1 MINSQLRHRKNE
13 IFASES
19 RTHFRSFPFIAV
31 VLWLAPHAFAQA
43 GANPAA
49 KSEADILIFANGDR
63 LTGKLER
70 SDGSKLT
77 FKTDMAGEIT
87 VDWKTVKELHTYREF
102 AVIPNGVNVK
112 TGENPAKIP
121 QGTLQV
127 NEQQIQLRNPGGVA
141 EQTIPT
147 ADSAYIVDKPTF
159 DNAISSRERLFQ
171 AWSGSV
177 TLGTSLVDATQRSNT
192 LSGSASLL
200 RLTPQEDWLDRRDRT
215 ALDVSFAYGML
226 TQPDTPDV
234 KTDIYHMDV
243 ERDEYFTS
251 RLFAFGVIGYDHNF
265 SQGLDLQQSYGAGIG
280 WTVVKNPDNELSL
293 RASMNYLKEQFQTS
307 GLNQNLVG
315 SAFAETYMRTF
326 AHKIVLTE
334 QGSATPAWNNTNAY
348 SAAGQIGLSIPV
360 YKRFSLSMTAVDTF
374 INNPPTG
381 FRKNSF
387 QFTTGLTY
395 SVK

>member
-1 MINSQLRHRKNE
+1 MINSQLRHRKNG

-31 VLWLAPHAFAQA
+31 VFWLAPHAFAQA
-43 GANPAA
+43 GTNPAA

-63 LTGKLER
+63 LTGRLER
-70 SDGSKLT
+70 SDGSKLI

-87 VDWKTVKELHTYREF
+87 VDWKTVKELHTGREF

-127 NEQQIQLRNPGGVA
+127 NDQQIQLRNPGGVA

-159 DNAISSRERLFQ
+159 DNAISSREGLFQ

-192 LSGSASLL
+192 LSGSAGLL

-234 KTDIYHMDV
+234 KTDIYHVDA

-307 GLNQNLVG
+307 SLNQNLVG

-326 AHKIVLTE
+326 THKIVLTE

-387 QFTTGLTY
+387 QFATGLTY